1 MAEVA
6 PKRTDLLLEYD
17 VPCLLVREG
26 SRHEFW
32 QVGGV
37 LVSVP
42 RHRDI
47 NEWTAVGIMR
57 DLEPMLGKDWWRA

>member
-1 MAEVA
+1 VA
-6 PKRTDLLLEYD
+6 CRVCSSAKEAGT
-17 VPCLLVREG
+17 
-26 SRHEFW
+26 SFW

-47 NEWTAVGIMR
+47 NEWTAEGIMR